1 MEEGALIQFQTVLVM
16 IQVLEPAH
24 LATMEYRRLKVNA
37 LHVTNVLE
45 LIVQHVLEANA

>member
-24 LATMEYRRLKVNA
+24 LARLIQ
-37 LHVTNVLE
+37 LSMTE
-45 LIVQHVLEANA
+45 MIQ